1 MEPLRGDDPRQIG
14 RYKLVARLGAG
25 GMGQVF
31 LGFSPSGRPM
41 AVKVVHRDLA
51 RDQAF
56 LHRFRQEVAAARKV
70 SGAYTA
76 PVVDAGYDDLPWLA
90 TTLVVGPSLADAV
103 AQQGPL
109 PEAAVWRLAA
119 GLVEALAEV
128 HSCGLVHR
136 DLKPSNVLLA
146 ADGPRLID
154 FGISR
159 ALDGTAITGTSIIG
173 TPAFMSPEQA
183 SGAPVGPASDVFSLG
198 GTLTFAATG
207 SGPFGDGNPVA
218 MIYRVVHGEP
228 VLAGLPGAL
237 PYLVSRCLA
246 KGPEDRATLAELM
259 EVITAN
265 LVPAEDAMSFWPQ
278 GLGDFIGSYQARL
291 SSGTGSLPP
300 LVPEEAQPE
309 PPAPEQVQARAPEQV
324 QARAPEQVQ
333 TPAPDG
339 PTGPTGSGDQ
349 HPATEVAA
357 SHGQEE
363 GPETITAQ
371 RARPIPPEP
380 GPPPVAAPSA
390 AAPPV
395 SRPTRSPS
403 RRRAL
408 AASIGVLAVG
418 ILVAV
423 VVLVTSSSPPGSS
436 SSGGSPTPRAIG
448 NTAAPA
454 ALTVEATEQVGATSG
469 VPAPYIAVRVLPEG
483 HATAVADGALFP
495 AATGSGY
502 VWTTN
507 LAAGTYQV
515 CVQPPTGMRFVGAN
529 TDALPGWFCTTV
541 RLEPGLAPVGFAL
554 VRATG

>member
-1 MEPLRGDDPRQIG
+1 MGTVMEPLRGDDPRQIG

-76 PVVDAGYDDLPWLA
+76 PVVDAGYADLPWLA

-173 TPAFMSPEQA
+173 TSAFMSPEQA
-183 SGAPVGPASDVFSLG
+183 SGAPVGPASDVFSFG

-218 MIYRVVHGEP
+218 MIYRVVHGEA

-246 KGPEDRATLAELM
+246 KRPEDRATLAELM

-265 LVPAEDAMSFWPQ
+265 LV
-278 GLGDFIGSYQARL
+278 
-291 SSGTGSLPP
+291 
-300 LVPEEAQPE
+300 
-309 PPAPEQVQARAPEQV
+309 
-324 QARAPEQVQ
+324 
-333 TPAPDG
+333 
-339 PTGPTGSGDQ
+339 
-349 HPATEVAA
+349 
-357 SHGQEE
+357 
-363 GPETITAQ
+363 
-371 RARPIPPEP
+371 
-380 GPPPVAAPSA
+380 
-390 AAPPV
+390 
-395 SRPTRSPS
+395 
-403 RRRAL
+403 
-408 AASIGVLAVG
+408 
-418 ILVAV
+418 
-423 VVLVTSSSPPGSS
+423 
-436 SSGGSPTPRAIG
+436 
-448 NTAAPA
+448 
-454 ALTVEATEQVGATSG
+454 
-469 VPAPYIAVRVLPEG
+469 
-483 HATAVADGALFP
+483 
-495 AATGSGY
+495 
-502 VWTTN
+502 
-507 LAAGTYQV
+507 
-515 CVQPPTGMRFVGAN
+515 
-529 TDALPGWFCTTV
+529 
-541 RLEPGLAPVGFAL
+541 
-554 VRATG
+554 